1 MDLTMS
7 IAAASMDL
15 SAARVQQDVSISL
28 LKRAMED
35 QEASMNVMLD
45 GVDAA
50 MQPPSEHI
58 LDVYA

>member
-15 SAARVQQDVSISL
+15 SAAKLQQDASISL

-35 QEASMNVMLD
+35 QEASINVMLD

-50 MQPPSEHI
+50 MQPPTEHI
-58 LDVYA
+58 IDVYA